1 MATTKVPAEY
11 HPVLT
16 EDGSLLV
23 VDAATVE
30 TVDDDPYTDGDEV
43 EEKKTLARGAAA
55 FFGGLGCILGGPLLA
70 IAAAVAAVHTATH
83 NSGGFGDA
91 TRSMGKVALDAH
103 LRAKDMHLYEKGGR
117 AIKGVATRVE
127 DSIRG
132 GTSTSNSPPS
142 VH

>member
-1 MATTKVPAEY
+1 M
-11 HPVLT
+11 
-16 EDGSLLV
+16 G

-30 TVDDDPYTDGDEV
+30 TVDDDPYTWGDEV

-91 TRSMGKVALDAH
+91 TRSMGKVAHVPVVVQDVNVL
-103 LRAKDMHLYEKGGR
+103 
-117 AIKGVATRVE
+117 GVVLQLLHDVKE
-127 DSIRG
+127 D
-132 GTSTSNSPPS
+132 
-142 VH
+142 